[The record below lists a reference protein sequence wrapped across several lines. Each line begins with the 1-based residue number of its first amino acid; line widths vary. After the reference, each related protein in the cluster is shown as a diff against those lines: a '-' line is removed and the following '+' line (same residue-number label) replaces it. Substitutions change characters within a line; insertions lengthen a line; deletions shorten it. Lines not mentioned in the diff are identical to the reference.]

1 MLPLMDP
8 MAQHSVLRA
17 CQVNPLAA
25 GGAVVGVMN
34 VGGWRVGTRE

>member
-25 GGAVVGVMN
+25 GAVVGVMN
-34 VGGWRVGTRE
+34 VGGWRVGMRE